1 MLGVIAA
8 FIGNMWVCVSVVPAH
23 GGKTQNPFSGSVV
36 IWGQSLGPSSISR
49 SLEHFNDLLSSLPCI
64 SSPILPPFLPLPFSS
79 FSLHDIPWPQAPCP
93 PFPLV
98 LSSFFWTEFVHNV
111 IYVEASELLSLSLT
125 YPSFFGLVFNL
136 NLCQF
141 SPWYFRLHQMSVV
154 TCLIKWYYGEIFL
167 SDTRYCS
174 NHYRKRIKSIKHI
187 L

>member
-1 MLGVIAA
+1 MTSSPL
-8 FIGNMWVCVSVVPAH
+8 CPAYPP
-23 GGKTQNPFSGSVV
+23 PFSLPS
-36 IWGQSLGPSSISR
+36 SLSPSPASHCTISLDPKLLVLRFPSCSRVSFGPSLFIM
-49 SLEHFNDLLSSLPCI
+49 L
-64 SSPILPPFLPLPFSS
+64 
-79 FSLHDIPWPQAPCP
+79 
-93 PFPLV
+93 
-98 LSSFFWTEFVHNV
+98 
-111 IYVEASELLSLSLT
+111 YVEASELLSLSLT

-141 SPWYFRLHQMSVV
+141 SPRYFRLHQMSVV